1 MRYQISWEILHG
13 VPNILGNFAWGTKYP
28 RKFSVQ
34 DAVFPGLEGGSKFS
48 GGIPFSLGK
57 IVRRCHISWGDVP
70 PSSRP
75 VTGFGN
81 TPPTSAFPIHTAYPW
96 SRKPAV
102 D

>member
-48 GGIPFSLGK
+48 GGIPFSL
-57 IVRRCHISWGDVP
+57 
-70 PSSRP
+70 
-75 VTGFGN
+75 
-81 TPPTSAFPIHTAYPW
+81 
-96 SRKPAV
+96 
-102 D
+102 